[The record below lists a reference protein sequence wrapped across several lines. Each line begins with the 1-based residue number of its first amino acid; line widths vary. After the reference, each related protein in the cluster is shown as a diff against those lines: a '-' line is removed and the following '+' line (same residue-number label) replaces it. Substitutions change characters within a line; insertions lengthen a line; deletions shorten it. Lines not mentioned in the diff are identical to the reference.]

1 MGRLSPRRREPGRR
15 WLVARLLR
23 LSVSGAVGGCR
34 RVPLRPR
41 TDDASVLPSAVSVTS
56 GEIEAVA
63 PLVSRRATPRGRC
76 GLRAHRSGG
85 RRRGRV
91 VRGQRVADG
100 FVQRGRVVVLV
111 PVPGNVGPGLHVQV
125 SQRRRAE
132 VAGAPLQPQEVGRP
146 LDRCG
151 RKEIR
156 PIQRYDCDASH
167 VRSGIERRVAWRLA
181 TVIV

>member
-1 MGRLSPRRREPGRR
+1 M
-15 WLVARLLR
+15 
-23 LSVSGAVGGCR
+23 
-34 RVPLRPR
+34 
-41 TDDASVLPSAVSVTS
+41 
-56 GEIEAVA
+56 
-63 PLVSRRATPRGRC
+63 
-76 GLRAHRSGG
+76 
-85 RRRGRV
+85 
-91 VRGQRVADG
+91 
-100 FVQRGRVVVLV
+100 VLV

-156 PIQRYDCDASH
+156 PIQRYGCDASH

-181 TVIV
+181 TVIVCGLGVGVDDLVH